1 MFTDLYLK
9 TTDPK
14 KSLSTVLRE
23 NFVVI
28 LASVIFH
35 TIIYAAA
42 FNLAAYIFMGRL
54 LSSSVNIRLILS
66 LLLIMSFGYIGR
78 YYHVQEIYKTYGEN
92 KEKAKEHIDKLFIGW
107 IFIG

>member
-1 MFTDLYLK
+1 MFTELYLK

-14 KSLSTVLRE
+14 KSLSVIIRE
-23 NFVVI
+23 NFTVI

-35 TIIYAAA
+35 TIIYTVA
-42 FNLAAYIFMGRL
+42 FNLAAFIFLGRS
-54 LSSSVNIRLILS
+54 LSSAVNSRLILS

-92 KEKAKEHIDKLFIGW
+92 KEKAKEHVDKFFIGW

>member
-1 MFTDLYLK
+1 MFTELYLK

-14 KSLSTVLRE
+14 KSLSLLIRE

-28 LASVIFH
+28 LTSVIFH

-42 FNLAAYIFMGRL
+42 FNLASFIFFGRL
-54 LSSSVNIRLILS
+54 LYSTINSRLILS

-92 KEKAKEHIDKLFIGW
+92 KEKAKQHIDKLFIGW